1 MVFPAT
7 PLVVA
12 ISLFLGGSWVDV
24 TLDVYARDK
33 IAVTWGRQDW
43 ASTADTTKCPLTF
56 NNGTSKA
63 SPGIVG
69 RYSRR
74 NARSDLYGLLG
85 RNTPVRFELT
95 TPAGVVVDRFEG
107 YISSWPTRWDLS
119 GKDVYARVQAN
130 GIRRRLAQGTKLLK
144 DPLRRHVDANGPL
157 AYWPL
162 TDGQNALQ
170 GTEVTGGGSPLR
182 SVGTAGSFYQGQP
195 NWGKG
200 QLASWLDPVVE
211 LPSQT
216 TGYVTATIS
225 PRTISAWSVDH
236 VVNSRGA
243 GNVTNL
249 EVYDTGAQSATVP
262 RVQWEIDEWGSGGF
276 NQVQLRIV
284 ERLDASS
291 ATAILAT
298 VNTPGIYDGGVHHLR
313 LSVADDGAGGL
324 TWALY
329 IDGVS
334 VASGAR
340 ATVFRPLEQ
349 VVYRWSLVDAGSGTP
364 TESVPFGHL
373 TYWGEDP
380 PTAPQT
386 WQAVQGYTRELAG
399 RRIERLCAEHGVP
412 LMVNGSLDQTPAM
425 GPQRPGAFLDLLQS
439 AADVDGGAIYESRD
453 AVGLAYRT
461 RRSKYNQGM

>member
-1 MVFPAT
+1 VVFPAT

-12 ISLFLGGSWVDV
+12 ISLFLGGTWVDV

-95 TPAGVVVDRFEG
+95 TPTGDVVDRFEG
-107 YISSWPTRWDLS
+107 YISSWPTRWDVS
-119 GKDVYARVQAN
+119 GKDVYCKVQAN
-130 GIRRRLAQGTKLLK
+130 GIRRRLAQGTKAYR
-144 DPLRRHVDANGPL
+144 DPLRRHIDVHGPL
-157 AYWPL
+157 AYWPG
-162 TDGQNALQ
+162 TDGETAIQ
-170 GTEVTGGGSPLR
+170 GTEVAGGGSPLR
-182 SVGTAGSFYQGQP
+182 AVGEAGSFYQGQP
-195 NWGKG
+195 SWGKG

-211 LPSQT
+211 LPAGT
-216 TGYVTATIS
+216 IGYVTATIS
-225 PRTISAWSVDH
+225 PRTITAWSIDH
-236 VVNSRGA
+236 IVNSRGP
-243 GNVTNL
+243 GNVTTL
-249 EVYDTGAQSATVP
+249 EVYDTGARTATEP

-276 NQVQLRIV
+276 NEVQVRIV
-284 ERLDASS
+284 EWLESS
-291 ATAILAT
+291 SSTAILAT
-298 VNTPGIYDGGVHHLR
+298 ISDPGIYDGGVHHLR
-313 LSVADDGAGGL
+313 LTVADDGAGGV
-324 TWALY
+324 TWELF
-329 IDGVS
+329 IDGAS
-334 VASGAR
+334 AASGTR
-340 ATVFRPLEQ
+340 TTDFRPLEQ
-349 VVYRWSLVDAGSGTP
+349 AVFRWSLVEGGGVP

-373 TYWGEDP
+373 TYWGADAP
-380 PTAPQT
+380 PAHQT
-386 WQAVQGYTRELAG
+386 WQAVQGYARELAG
-399 RRIERLCAEHGVP
+399 RRIERLCAEQNVP
-412 LMVNGSLDQTPAM
+412 LMVNGDLDTTPAM